1 MNELE
6 LWDFFKKLPTSVK
19 FKFII
24 AFIPSLILYGIYAL
38 GEVAN
43 KLNNTMISWIYKEVR

>member
-1 MNELE
+1 MNE

-24 AFIPSLILYGIYAL
+24 AFIPSLILYGIHAL

-43 KLNNTMISWIYKEVR
+43 TLNNTMISWIYKEVR